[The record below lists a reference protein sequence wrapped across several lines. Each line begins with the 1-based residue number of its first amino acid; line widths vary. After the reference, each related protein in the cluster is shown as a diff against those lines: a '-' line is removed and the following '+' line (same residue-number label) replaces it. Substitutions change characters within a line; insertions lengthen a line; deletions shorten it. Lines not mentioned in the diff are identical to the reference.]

1 MDDRLVNII
10 KDRPLVIPRY
20 IFNNYKKLGLTEEEL
35 IVLIYLIN
43 VVGKIVY
50 NPELFVNE
58 LHIEKFKAMEIMNN
72 LAEKKMISFYL
83 EKNNNISEEYIS
95 LELFYDH
102 LSKIML
108 DKEEEVKLNT
118 SIFFVF
124 EQEFGRM
131 LSPMEYEI
139 IKGWI
144 NEKFDEELI
153 KEALKEA
160 IYNGVNNLRYIDK
173 ILYEWKKKNIKSKQ
187 EIMIEKEKFHRNS
200 RKESKELFDYNWL
213 DDE

>member
-43 VVGKIVY
+43 VDGKIVY

-72 LAEKKMISFYL
+72 LVEKKMISFYL

-95 LELFYDH
+95 LELFYDKVF
-102 LSKIML
+102 LQLIDVSL
-108 DKEEEVKLNT
+108 DKEEDSNIY
-118 SIFFVF
+118 SIF
-124 EQEFGRM
+124 EKELGRS
-131 LSPMEYEI
+131 LSPIEYELI
-139 IKGWI
+139 NGWI
-144 NEKFDEELI
+144 ECNYKEEIILA
-153 KEALKEA
+153 ALKEA
-160 IYNGVNNLRYIDK
+160 VFNGVNNFRYIDR
-173 ILYEWKKKNIKSKQ
+173 ILFEWNKKGIDSLEKVEKNKMNHIKKSSNN
-187 EIMIEKEKFHRNS
+187 IEVP
-200 RKESKELFDYNWL
+200 DYDWL
-213 DDE
+213 NQDE